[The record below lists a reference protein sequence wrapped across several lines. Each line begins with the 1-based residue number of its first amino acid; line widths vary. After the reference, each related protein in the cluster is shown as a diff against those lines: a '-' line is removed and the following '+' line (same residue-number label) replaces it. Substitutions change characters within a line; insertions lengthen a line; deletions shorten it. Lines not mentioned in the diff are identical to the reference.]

1 MGRFWVLCGLVVLF
15 VSLSGASEHTFN
27 QYEDSLVSVKEADE
41 SLMKGSGFVYGPEE
55 YIITNNH
62 VAVSENGSE
71 QDLEVRFNRSGEWI
85 EVKTIGRDPETDLA
99 VLEPDSIPED
109 VESLQI
115 SNSTLELGQNLT
127 VVGNN
132 PAVSRP
138 IFVSGTVIDLSE
150 NITTKENVT
159 LDDSV
164 VISAAIELGFS
175 GGPTIDS
182 EGQVVGVTTAR
193 DTTEDIGFIIPASK
207 LKSILPVL
215 TN

>member
-1 MGRFWVLCGLVVLF
+1 V
-15 VSLSGASEHTFN
+15 
-27 QYEDSLVSVKEADE
+27 
-41 SLMKGSGFVYGPEE
+41 
-55 YIITNNH
+55 
-62 VAVSENGSE
+62 NGS
-71 QDLEVRFNRSGEWI
+71 RSKPLVGI
-85 EVKTIGRDPETDLA
+85 LKLTLA

-164 VISAAIELGFS
+164 VISAAIELGFQ
-175 GGPTIDS
+175 
-182 EGQVVGVTTAR
+182 EVRQ
-193 DTTEDIGFIIPASK
+193 
-207 LKSILPVL
+207 
-215 TN
+215 